1 MDSLSSPFGACMS
14 LGLQVGSVCDVGTA
28 LLGPE
33 DDGKNSQNKTSPL
46 ASNVAATTSSRNG
59 EESSSL
65 NTHESPRAVTELD
78 VNRTEG
84 ESSKRKPMEPEAI
97 SVADD
102 TGSVVEAIVTGV
114 PPVNER
120 KSKCVGDPEKAA
132 EPFVSA
138 NFEAAFD
145 AFLDDSFPSATQ
157 GGVVSSKRI
166 EELRSELL
174 EKARTRAEL
183 EQTLMAK
190 VEEERRMSNEVE
202 AALSAQLEAAKK
214 DKRDT
219 MDKLHSELVEV
230 TRCKA
235 AEISEIRAQ
244 IDKVN
249 EEKAVAVAD
258 LNAQISQANK
268 EKTEEEIKLRRD
280 LQTTK
285 AETVRAAERVKLQNE
300 FHQSQLSSATSPGLT
315 TDPTNKNGDPSL
327 HATHLRI
334 ARMQRYEKVQPQPK
348 AARASSSSA
357 RESVGYAVPR
367 TGPRMQSAAFS
378 EEVRRLRERWEAD
391 HQQQG
396 LYK

>member
-1 MDSLSSPFGACMS
+1 M
-14 LGLQVGSVCDVGTA
+14 GSVFEVGTA

-33 DDGKNSQNKTSPL
+33 DDGTNSHGKTSPS
-46 ASNVAATTSSRNG
+46 ANNVAAATSTRTG

-65 NTHESPRAVTELD
+65 DTHESPRTVTELD

-84 ESSKRKPMEPEAI
+84 ESSERKPMEPEAI

-102 TGSVVEAIVTGV
+102 TGSVVVATVTSV
-114 PPVNER
+114 PPVCER
-120 KSKCVGDPEKAA
+120 KSKCVGEPEKTADLI
-132 EPFVSA
+132 VSA

-145 AFLDDSFPSATQ
+145 AFLDSFPSATQ
-157 GGVVSSKRI
+157 GGIVSSKRI

-174 EKARTRAEL
+174 EKARSRAEL
-183 EQTLMAK
+183 EQTLMSK

-219 MDKLHSELVEV
+219 MDKLHNELVEV

-235 AEISEIRAQ
+235 AEVSEIRAQ
-244 IDKVN
+244 IDKAN

-258 LNAQISQANK
+258 LSAQIAQANK

-285 AETVRAAERVKLQNE
+285 AEAVRAAEGVKLQNE
-300 FHQSQLSSATSPGLT
+300 SSRLT
-315 TDPTNKNGDPSL
+315 TAPTNKNGDPSL

-334 ARMQRYEKVQPQPK
+334 ARMQRVQPQPV

-357 RESVGYAVPR
+357 RESLGYAVPR
-367 TGPRMQSAAFS
+367 TGQRMQSDAFS